1 MPTLDDA
8 IALAVRAH
16 RGQVDQG
23 GLAHIV
29 HPLGVM
35 LCMSTETEMMV
46 AGHHDV
52 IEDTEYTLEALRQEG
67 YPEEVLVPLDHVT
80 RRQGEG
86 YEALTRRAGEDPVA
100 RRVKIADI
108 EDNMDVRRYQRG
120 WRLLTAERWRADR
133 EERRAGATGRRSPLR
148 ARGDQA
154 LPVVPNRS
162 M

>member
-1 MPTLDDA
+1 
-8 IALAVRAH
+8 
-16 RGQVDQG
+16 
-23 GLAHIV
+23 
-29 HPLGVM
+29 M

-108 EDNMDVRRYQRG
+108 EDNMDVRRYQR
-120 WRLLTAERWRADR
+120 
-133 EERRAGATGRRSPLR
+133 AGAADAEPGAPTARTEAGRPAVGQPLR
-148 ARGDQA
+148 AREIRPCPGCKQ
-154 LPVVPNRS
+154 V